1 MKFEALVAP
10 TIKELFTEKMI
21 GLILSGKLEVG
32 QRLPAE
38 RELAAEMKV
47 SKTIVHSGLTELE
60 RIGFVSIIPR
70 KGTFVANYAEK
81 GTQETLSALL
91 KYNGGTLDRHTVES
105 MFEFRLALETAIFQ
119 RFSKVYTQE
128 DAKRLRDMV
137 AEIKDMAADIERYTA
152 EDLAEA
158 IFHMHHVISVC
169 SGNNVFPLVL
179 NAFRK
184 VSIVF
189 WENGIRMYGRE
200 ESARRAQMYLEKLLE
215 GDAGASV
222 QILKDDI
229 DFYLANAF

>member
-10 TIKELFTEKMI
+10 TIKDLFTEKMI

-70 KGTFVANYAEK
+70 KGTFVANYAEN
-81 GTQETLSALL
+81 GTQETLNALL

-119 RFSKVYTQE
+119 RFAKEHSE
-128 DAKRLRDMV
+128 ENAKRLRAMV
-137 AEIKDMAADIERYTA
+137 ADIRAMARDVEKYTA
-152 EDLAEA
+152 EDLAEE
-158 IFHMHHVISVC
+158 IFQMHHAISVC

-200 ESARRAQMYLEKLLE
+200 ESALRAQMYLEKLLE
-215 GDAGASV
+215 GDTVASV
-222 QILKDDI
+222 QILRDDI
-229 DFYLANAF
+229 EFYLKNAF

>member
-10 TIKELFTEKMI
+10 TIKDLFTEKMI

-70 KGTFVANYAEK
+70 KGTFVANYAEN
-81 GTQETLSALL
+81 GTQETLNALL

-119 RFSKVYTQE
+119 RFAKEHTEE
-128 DAKRLRDMV
+128 DANRLRAMV
-137 AEIKDMAADIERYTA
+137 ENIRDMASDIEKYTA
-152 EDLAEA
+152 EDLAEE
-158 IFHMHHVISVC
+158 IFQMHHVISVC

-200 ESARRAQMYLEKLLE
+200 ESSSRAQRYLEKLLE
-215 GDAGASV
+215 GNAEASI
-222 QILKDDI
+222 QILRDDI
-229 DFYLANAF
+229 DFYLKNAF